1 MAESKLEKLL
11 LCQWICAFVYL
22 DKCGV
27 HVTCW
32 LQISSGHSDRSS
44 EIYLCIFYYN
54 YSIIFQHTTIIRLTM
69 QDINAWH
76 HGHFRKT
83 DNSIF
88 ITLERT
94 SLPFLSSVTWCDHM
108 GMYILRHSYAIWALT
123 HVLLPGSPHACR
135 RMFMRARN
143 VHRLVYACLHK
154 RNDIGSAN
162 YRVLFLYPQ
171 I

>member
-1 MAESKLEKLL
+1 MWHVGIEFLAGTAMGQAKSTY
-11 LCQWICAFVYL
+11 AF
-22 DKCGV
+22 
-27 HVTCW
+27 
-32 LQISSGHSDRSS
+32 
-44 EIYLCIFYYN
+44 FYYN

-108 GMYILRHSYAIWALT
+108 GVYILRHSCMYYIYASVRHALMILAACNMGSHART
-123 HVLLPGSPHACR
+123 LPGSPNACR
-135 RMFMRARN
+135 HMFMRARN

-154 RNDIGSAN
+154 RDDIS
-162 YRVLFLYPQ
+162 VFLYPQ
-171 I
+171 IYKRLLIHKN